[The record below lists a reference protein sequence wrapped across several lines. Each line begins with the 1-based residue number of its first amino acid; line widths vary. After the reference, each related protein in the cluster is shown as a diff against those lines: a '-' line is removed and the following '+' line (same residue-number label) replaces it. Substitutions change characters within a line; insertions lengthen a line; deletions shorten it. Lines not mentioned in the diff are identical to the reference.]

1 MQNNIIKK
9 ICENQNIKHIV
20 LKRLR
25 LILKDNVSDFDYVL
39 NNTTDLEFYAY
50 YHNKYKTL
58 PVYSYFEKNK
68 HINQK
73 RMYDRKFN
81 FIKSIIDIKNKKMLD
96 IGTEDCYYTKLFEQ
110 YGSKMSA
117 INIQMTLNY
126 VGNKNCI
133 QLYNGFAIPHNDNTF
148 DVVLIQMV
156 LHHVIDHYN
165 DLLKDVYRV
174 LKKGGVFIIEDHDF
188 SNEYVNNL
196 IDVYH
201 LFYELIESKD
211 FNTDYYANYKVRRFT
226 KNELIQELKNIGFQ
240 PPRIIEQKDDRL
252 NRFHLI
258 AKK

>member
-96 IGTEDCYYTKLFEQ
+96 I
-110 YGSKMSA
+110 
-117 INIQMTLNY
+117 
-126 VGNKNCI
+126 
-133 QLYNGFAIPHNDNTF
+133 
-148 DVVLIQMV
+148 
-156 LHHVIDHYN
+156 
-165 DLLKDVYRV
+165 
-174 LKKGGVFIIEDHDF
+174 
-188 SNEYVNNL
+188 
-196 IDVYH
+196 
-201 LFYELIESKD
+201 
-211 FNTDYYANYKVRRFT
+211 
-226 KNELIQELKNIGFQ
+226 
-240 PPRIIEQKDDRL
+240 
-252 NRFHLI
+252 
-258 AKK
+258 